1 MGRLMTPFYTWL
13 RETLM
18 ALSDAGIMPSI
29 FFYEFVVNALLCSIV
44 IGPLLGCVG
53 TMIVA
58 KRMAF
63 FSQAIGN
70 AALTGVAIGVLIGES
85 YTAPYVSMFSFCLLF
100 GIVLNY
106 TKPRT
111 RMSADALIGVFL
123 SISLAVGASLVL
135 YVSARVNTH
144 ILESVMFGSILTV
157 SDLDMNVLLVVTIIT
172 LVVGLPL
179 YNKMLLGSL
188 NPSLAQVRGVN
199 VQAIEYIFIVLVTLI
214 TVACVKIIGAVLVE
228 ALLLIPAAAAR
239 NLCRSLRS
247 FVWTTM
253 ALATLSCVGG
263 IWIPMQWD
271 IPVPSGGAIVML
283 AAIFFILTTVI
294 RNVVPG
300 FREAKL

>member
-1 MGRLMTPFYTWL
+1 MDAFYTAL
-13 RETLM
+13 RE
-18 ALSDAGIMPSI
+18 GIIDLAVANWLPRI
-29 FFYEFVVNALLCSIV
+29 FFYEFVINAVLCALV
-44 IGPLLGCVG
+44 IGPLLGCMG

-85 YTAPYVSMFSFCLLF
+85 YTAPYVSMFSFCLVF

-106 TKPRT
+106 TKTRT
-111 RMSADALIGVFL
+111 RLSTDALIGVFL

-157 SDLDMNVLLVVTIIT
+157 NNLDMNVLLVVTLIT
-172 LVVGLPL
+172 AALGLPFF
-179 YNKMLLGSL
+179 NRILLGSL

-199 VQAIEYIFIVLVTLI
+199 VQALEYLFIILVTLV

-239 NLCRSLRS
+239 NITRGLRS

-253 ALATLSCVGG
+253 TLALLSCLGG
-263 IWIPMQWD
+263 IIIPMQWD
-271 IPVPSGGAIVML
+271 IPVPSGGAIVL
-283 AAIFFILTTVI
+283 VAALFFILTTIMRSVL
-294 RNVVPG
+294 PG
-300 FREAKL
+300 FRESRI

>member
-1 MGRLMTPFYTWL
+1 MSEFYSWI
-13 RETLM
+13 RESIIGLTESGVLP
-18 ALSDAGIMPSI
+18 GIL
-29 FFYEFVVNALLCSIV
+29 FYEFVINALLCSII
-44 IGPLLGCVG
+44 IGPMLGCVG

-106 TKPRT
+106 VKPRT

-157 SDLDMNVLLVVTIIT
+157 NDLDMNVLLAVTVIT
-172 LVVGLPL
+172 VAIGLPL
-179 YNKMLLGSL
+179 YNKMLVGSL
-188 NPSLAQVRGVN
+188 NPSLAQVRGIN
-199 VQAIEYIFIVLVTLI
+199 VQAIEYVFIVLVTLI

-239 NLCRSLRS
+239 NLCRGLGS
-247 FVWTTM
+247 FVYTTM
-253 ALATLSCVGG
+253 ALATISCIGG
-263 IWIPMQWD
+263 ILIPMQWD
-271 IPVPSGGAIVML
+271 IPVPSGGAIVMV
-283 AAIFFILTTVI
+283 AASFFIITTI
-294 RNVVPG
+294 ARNVVPG
-300 FREAKL
+300 FKEAKL